1 MSSEPSPIDSGA
13 VIVLNGASSSGKSTL
28 AHRMHTLLDLPF
40 LLLSGDQ
47 LIEAGVVP
55 PRRDPTGPFAW
66 VSQMRPR
73 FFDGLHRCIPALAA
87 AGNNVLVEHV
97 VEHRPW
103 RTQLDQLLDGYDVFW
118 VGVFCDLDEIDRREA
133 IRGDRTRGEGRAHVE
148 RDRIHDHGP
157 YHLHVDTTAG
167 VTDTTAHTVINAW
180 TSRRRSNSS
189 HLGPRGLTR

>member
-1 MSSEPSPIDSGA
+1 VHP
-13 VIVLNGASSSGKSTL
+13 
-28 AHRMHTLLDLPF
+28 
-40 LLLSGDQ
+40 
-47 LIEAGVVP
+47 
-55 PRRDPTGPFAW
+55 GPGGG
-66 VSQMRPR
+66 R
-73 FFDGLHRCIPALAA
+73 
-87 AGNNVLVEHV
+87 NNVLVEHV

-103 RTQLDQLLDGYDVFW
+103 RTQLDQLLAGYDVFW